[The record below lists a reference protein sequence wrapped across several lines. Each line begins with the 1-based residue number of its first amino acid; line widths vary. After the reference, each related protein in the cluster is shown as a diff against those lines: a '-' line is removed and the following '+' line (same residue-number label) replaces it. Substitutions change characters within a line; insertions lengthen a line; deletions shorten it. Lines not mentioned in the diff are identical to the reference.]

1 MPTDAEVEA
10 AARAM
15 FDSFQ
20 ETQDAHLRRDTW
32 DSQHGLALQP
42 YHRAAA
48 RAALEAAESVRKEE
62 G

>member
-1 MPTDAEVEA
+1 
-10 AARAM
+10 M